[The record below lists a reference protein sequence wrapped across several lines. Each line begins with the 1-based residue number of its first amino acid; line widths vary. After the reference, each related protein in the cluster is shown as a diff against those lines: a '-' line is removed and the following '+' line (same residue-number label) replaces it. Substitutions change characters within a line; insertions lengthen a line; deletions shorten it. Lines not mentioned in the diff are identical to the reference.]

1 MANAGA
7 AGLTQQSILTFKLWC
22 KGSNISISGRVLLLT
37 MLSPSGRQQQHL
49 GVCYKYRA
57 SGPTPD
63 SLDQN
68 LYLNQIHRGF
78 TDTVKSEMLRS
89 RTLVLKTSCMLKP
102 SAELLKNDLDVIC
115 VGYNLHIRDFLF
127 STLQVILTEN
137 KVQLLFF
144 LLE

>member
-68 LYLNQIHRGF
+68 LYREG
-78 TDTVKSEMLRS
+78 VKWSLCPARLLAR
-89 RTLVLKTSCMLKP
+89 RTG
-102 SAELLKNDLDVIC
+102 AEAWLSGPEV
-115 VGYNLHIRDFLF
+115 
-127 STLQVILTEN
+127 S
-137 KVQLLFF
+137 
-144 LLE
+144 